1 MEKDTLSDLPT
12 IRKVIIPETRAP
24 YGQDRTPLAWIGK
37 EAGAEAPPYEQFSGA
52 PISHHL
58 MTELGMWSD
67 FHTIYR
73 RMRMLGVEGTMVYLS
88 KHTRPE
94 GLSMDEDPKQAVKN
108 AYRQIPAAFGAEA
121 FILPKVTEEIAEEL
135 VKIMPDV
142 VMSPDYDP
150 AAKEI
155 ISGARQ
161 KTQKLRGLEVTDPLW
176 QPDPYRTTEAFG
188 RYACEERHPFFMP
201 QDLQFNRENYTS
213 KGVGQ
218 IESQAT
224 LALAVSALNYSN
236 GTGYTNMLT
245 NNTLSSD
252 GGVGMREEGFYG
264 GMIKALESSGRLELM
279 GIPQGTISSAVSTD
293 GFIFNRNTIDQV
305 LSEAAIKRRKRML
318 ADVPFVLYEINDDGV
333 TRNTTRAERRSMYKD
348 LDLGIE
354 LLVEPG
360 RPPKQLEN
368 SAKARRV
375 DAGIQKACEDNDIL
389 RITSV
394 GGRRWFRHQDTPM
407 YHEPR
412 RLLDAWLES
421 ALV

>member
-1 MEKDTLSDLPT
+1 MSEENLSDLPT

-24 YGQDRTPLAWIGK
+24 YGQDRTPVAWIGK
-37 EAGAEAPPYEQFSGA
+37 EAGAGAPPYEQFSGSA
-52 PISHHL
+52 ISHHL

-67 FHTIYR
+67 VSTIYR

-94 GLSMDEDPKQAVKN
+94 GLAMHEDPKQAVKN
-108 AYRQIPAAFGAEA
+108 AYRKIPAAFGAEA
-121 FILPKVTEEIAEEL
+121 FILPRVTEEVAEEL

-142 VMSPDYDP
+142 VMSPNYDL

-176 QPDPYRTTEAFG
+176 QPDHYRSTEAFG
-188 RYACEERHPFFMP
+188 RHACEERHPFFMP
-201 QDLQFNRENYTS
+201 QDLQFNRENYTLEQ
-213 KGVGQ
+213 VGK

-224 LALAVSALNYSN
+224 LALSVSALNYSN
-236 GTGYTNMLT
+236 GTGYTNMLN

-264 GMIKALESSGRLELM
+264 GIIKALESSGRLELM
-279 GIPQGTISSAVSTD
+279 GIPQGTISAAVSTD

-318 ADVPFVLYEINDDGV
+318 ADVPFVLYEINDGV
-333 TRNTTRAERRSMYKD
+333 TYNTTRAERRSMYKD
-348 LDLGIE
+348 LD
-354 LLVEPG
+354 
-360 RPPKQLEN
+360 
-368 SAKARRV
+368 
-375 DAGIQKACEDNDIL
+375 
-389 RITSV
+389 
-394 GGRRWFRHQDTPM
+394 
-407 YHEPR
+407 
-412 RLLDAWLES
+412 
-421 ALV
+421 